1 MEIMKRH
8 NNFLMN
14 MIPYEGFPII
24 KTTTQTLTNQLL
36 PKNCLNCPK
45 ITYIAYII
53 TYIGK

>member
-24 KTTTQTLTNQLL
+24 KTTTQTLKNQLL

-53 TYIGK
+53 IYIGK